1 MARVSVNLS
10 FPRTAEEAFNFYKS
24 IFGGEFSRGGIS
36 RYSAMPVE
44 IRTSPLDKKD
54 ENLIMHVE
62 LPIFK
67 DYLLMGADYLESM
80 DRKLIVGNNV
90 QVSLEPNSKE
100 EVDRLFS
107 ALSAGGKVI
116 MKPMDA
122 FR

>member
-1 MARVSVNLS
+1 
-10 FPRTAEEAFNFYKS
+10 
-24 IFGGEFSRGGIS
+24 
-36 RYSAMPVE
+36 MPVE

-122 FR
+122 FRWSYFGMCEDKYGVQWMFDYMPEDKKQAMK